1 MIDLKAAVQ
10 EDRLAS
16 YVRLKGGF
24 PIPLAGAAYWGAQA
38 YVGWTHGFVA
48 WLAVA
53 MWGSGLIFPLALLL
67 ARMFRID
74 FMRDRTSVS
83 GVLAPTFISMFLFWP
98 MLLAAVWTAPSLAP
112 LILAIGMSLHWP
124 VIGWSYGR
132 TGLYTAHA
140 VGRALLV
147 FAVWILLPQARLTL
161 LPLGVCMVYLATVA
175 AILIDLRRMRGRA
188 VPAVASPVLQL

>member
-1 MIDLKAAVQ
+1 MDLKAAV
-10 EDRLAS
+10 EADRLAS
-16 YVRLKGGF
+16 YVRVKGGF
-24 PIPLAGAAYWGAQA
+24 PIPLAGAAYWGVQA
-38 YVGWTHGFVA
+38 YVGWTNGFIQ

-83 GVLAPTFISMFLFWP
+83 SVLLPTFISMFLFWP

-140 VGRALLV
+140 VVRALVV
-147 FAVWILLPQARLTL
+147 FAIWVLFPRTRLTL
-161 LPLGVCMVYLATVA
+161 LPLSVCVVYLASVA
-175 AILIDLRRMRGRA
+175 AILLDLRLLRDRA
-188 VPAVASPVLQL
+188 AHGVPYSGAVG

>member
-10 EDRLAS
+10 AERLAS
-16 YVRLKGGF
+16 YARLRGGF

-38 YVGWTHGFVA
+38 YVGWTQGFTA

-67 ARMFRID
+67 ARLFKID

-83 GVLAPTFISMFLFWP
+83 GVLLPTFISMFLFWP
-98 MLLAAVWTAPSLAP
+98 MLIAAVRIAPQLAP
-112 LILAIGMSLHWP
+112 LILAIGMSMHWP

-140 VGRALLV
+140 VVRALVV
-147 FAVWILLPQARLTL
+147 FAIWEFLPEGRVAL
-161 LPLGVCMVYLATVA
+161 LPLSVCVVYLATVA
-175 AILIDLRRMRGRA
+175 AILIDLGWRQDR
-188 VPAVASPVLQL
+188 ASPALASPSVRL